1 MDAADVQAA
10 LSDLA
15 DKIEVHA
22 ERDTAE
28 STACLMAVSFIRTY
42 AVEFEAWH
50 HTPEPPP
57 KETT

>member
-1 MDAADVQAA
+1 MDAAEVQDI
-10 LSDLA
+10 LENLGY
-15 DKIEVHA
+15 KIEEHE

-42 AVEFEAWH
+42 AIEFEAWH